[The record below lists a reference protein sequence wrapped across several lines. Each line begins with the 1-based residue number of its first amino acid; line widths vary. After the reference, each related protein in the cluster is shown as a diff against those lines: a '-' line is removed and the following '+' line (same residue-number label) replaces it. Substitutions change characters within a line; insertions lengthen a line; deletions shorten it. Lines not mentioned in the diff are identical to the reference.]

1 MADFLSGFWS
11 HYVSII
17 TIVSIVACFLL
28 AFLTSRAKLPPPV
41 NGEVETTGHVWDGD
55 LAELNN
61 PLPRWWLYLFYIT
74 CIFSAGYLILYP
86 GLGSFDGVLNWSA
99 AGQYEEEVASM
110 DEVTA
115 PLFAEYLAQDIPAV
129 AANPDAVAMG
139 ERLFLTYCS
148 QCHGSDA
155 RGSRSFPNLADND
168 WLGAGTPEHIK
179 NTVLNGRNA
188 VMPPM
193 MAAIG
198 NTPEDVTAMAN
209 YVLSLSDSRHDAA
222 LAEKAK
228 PRFAVCGACHG
239 MDGKGN
245 PAVGAPNLTD
255 DIWLYG
261 GSLSSVEYA
270 ISNGFNNRMPAFGEL
285 LGEGKAHVVAAYIW
299 SLSNSPEK
307 TASAN

>member
-11 HYVSII
+11 HYVTII

-28 AFLTSRAKLPPPV
+28 AFFTSRAKLPAPV
-41 NGEVETTGHVWDGD
+41 NGEVETTGHVWDED

-74 CIFSAGYLILYP
+74 CIFSAGYLVLYP
-86 GLGSFDGVLNWSA
+86 GLGAFDGSLSWSS
-99 AGQYEEEVASM
+99 AGQYEEEMAKM
-110 DEVTA
+110 DEVTQ
-115 PLFAEYLAQDIPAV
+115 PLFAEYLAQEIPAV

-193 MAAIG
+193 VAAIG
-198 NTPEDVTAMAN
+198 NTSEDVTAMAN

-228 PRFAVCGACHG
+228 PKFAVCGACHG

-270 ISNGFNNRMPAFGEL
+270 INNGYNNRMPAFGEL

-299 SLSNSPEK
+299 SLSNTPEE